1 MTEGSPGGAHYPQPQ
16 TFHVS
21 QIKPEH
27 SSPLCPLSNPSPP
40 AWLID
45 CHPAGIVQR
54 IRDMRRCSC
63 GHQFLVNWEGQHMFF
78 HHACFS
84 RSVLG
89 WSAVPSYPPAT
100 YQLLWKWLHLI
111 PKWSSLL
118 CHSFSYL
125 RWQHTSDFV
134 INVFFDC
141 VLTTLW
147 LQIAFLPL
155 TPLCQPLI
163 HFLWTDYPQ
172 ISCLASFSLR
182 THHLLRSGIF
192 IIDLPAA
199 HSAKTRILK
208 PESTPPASDLSS
220 LTVFTIPWHCS
231 FTSSHFLL
239 SHVAEPHLYVCLPK
253 PLQRKCYSSVRSVTL
268 CSNVY
273 LSDSA

>member
-45 CHPAGIVQR
+45 FHLAGIVQW
-54 IRDMRRCSC
+54 ITDVRRCSC

-125 RWQHTSDFV
+125 WWQHTSNFV

-141 VLTTLW
+141 VLTTCRLHSSHW
-147 LQIAFLPL
+147 HPCASLSFISFGRITHRYPAWPPSRFGLTTSSGQESLSLICLLLTLPK
-155 TPLCQPLI
+155 
-163 HFLWTDYPQ
+163 
-172 ISCLASFSLR
+172 LASWSLSP
-182 THHLLRSGIF
+182 LLLQVTS
-192 IIDLPAA
+192 L
-199 HSAKTRILK
+199 HS
-208 PESTPPASDLSS
+208 LSS
-220 LTVFTIPWHCS
+220 PFRDTAPLPPVTFSSLMLQSLTYMCACPS
-231 FTSSHFLL
+231 PSR
-239 SHVAEPHLYVCLPK
+239 EN
-253 PLQRKCYSSVRSVTL
+253 VTP
-268 CSNVY
+268 V
-273 LSDSA
+273 SAV